1 MATEQCWDDL
11 MQLSSSLL
19 SSSQQKVAQ
28 HSLYSLHKKLP
39 SLLSVTTVARCC
51 YGTS

>member
-28 HSLYSLHKKLP
+28 QSLYSLHQDAALLAFCYHCGMPLP
-39 SLLSVTTVARCC
+39 
-51 YGTS
+51 

>member
-28 HSLYSLHKKLP
+28 TVSTACIRVLL
-39 SLLSVTTVARCC
+39 SLLSVTTMACCC
-51 YGTS
+51 YGIP